1 MRELCC
7 VVVSTKMRELCQVV
21 ISTKMRELC
30 RMVVSAKM
38 RELCCVVVS
47 TKMRELRRVL
57 VFSGQTLWPCSPLLG
72 TLPRPSI
79 SAEPGSVV
87 PWGRPV
93 SIVCRGP
100 AGVMSFR
107 LEKGNRKDYKD
118 VGVTFRGEQ
127 VTEARFHITA
137 LREDAVGRYHCIYR
151 KESTWSALS
160 EALSLE
166 GTAEAVSALP
176 AGVPGPR
183 CALCPLAPIPAPRAL
198 CFCLLCPRLP
208 CLHTWL
214 SSLSL
219 VSPGKSQGP
228 GDP

>member
-1 MRELCC
+1 M
-7 VVVSTKMRELCQVV
+7 
-21 ISTKMRELC
+21 
-30 RMVVSAKM
+30 
-38 RELCCVVVS
+38 
-47 TKMRELRRVL
+47 
-57 VFSGQTLWPCSPLLG
+57 
-72 TLPRPSI
+72 
-79 SAEPGSVV
+79 
-87 PWGRPV
+87 

-118 VGVTFRGEQ
+118 VRVTSRGEQ
-127 VTEARFHITA
+127 ETEARFHITA
-137 LREDAVGRYHCIYR
+137 LREDAVGRYHCLYQ

-166 GTAEAVSALP
+166 GTEEAVSALP

-183 CALCPLAPIPAPRAL
+183 CALCPLARTPAPRAL
-198 CFCLLCPRLP
+198 CFCPLCPRLP
-208 CLHTWL
+208 CLHAWL